1 MKKNIKKIAFLV
13 LSCALTFALACS
25 AAACGGNETSENSSV
40 ISTDSTAGGGN
51 SVTGGSDSV
60 TGGNS
65 DSVTGGSDSV
75 TGGSDSVTGGS
86 DSVTGGSDSTVD
98 SSDSTEQPAVDAKYL
113 IVNGDFETGDLT
125 GWTYQEGEGDGQI
138 LGAEA
143 VISESTWWAERI
155 PYNKEGT
162 YHFDGWAAKGGE
174 GEADTYTLKSST
186 FTLGGSGWISFKM
199 AGNAA
204 AVKVYKADGTQI
216 AYYKN
221 TAFADVSFPNINEG
235 CRLATMTTFA
245 ADLSDYLGEELYIE
259 LCDETAA
266 GWAVAFFDDIVTYYE
281 TAPNIAA
288 LSDKVSFYYKPA
300 GEEEQEDTPTE
311 YNIPWVQAVNAL

>member
-25 AAACGGNETSENSSV
+25 AAACGGNEASGNSSV
-40 ISTDSTAGGGN
+40 ISTDSTAGGSD

-60 TGGNS
+60 TGGN
-65 DSVTGGSDSV
+65 SDSV

-143 VISESTWWAERI
+143 VISESTWWAERL

-245 ADLSDYLGEELYIE
+245 ADLSDYLGEELYVE
-259 LCDETAA
+259 LCDETAE

>member
-1 MKKNIKKIAFLV
+1 MKNNIKKLAFLA
-13 LSCALTFALACS
+13 LSCALVFSFGFS
-25 AAACGGNETSENSSV
+25 ATACGGNEASENSSV

-75 TGGSDSVTGGS
+75 TGGSDSVTSGS

-221 TAFADVSFPNINEG
+221 TAFADVSFPNIN
-235 CRLATMTTFA
+235 
-245 ADLSDYLGEELYIE
+245 DLSDYLGEELYVE
-259 LCDETAA
+259 LCDETAE